1 MATKQLKEETPIR
14 PEHQAKR
21 VKTNGGY
28 LTKDGAERPNPTPMA
43 PPIGWKPSDPLH
55 KRIREM
61 IISERLRQEAAA
73 AGMETLDEADDFDV
87 GDDYDPASPYE
98 EHFDPIGYE
107 PGAAR
112 AAVEEHQAAVQA
124 RNAPRGSAEPVNS
137 LLATPAAPPPP
148 APPSQQPT
156 GAGAEGGGDA
166 GGSPRCAPCGP
177 HPGAATSAVAILAP
191 QVSPQCIS
199 LLCTVLGDTS

>member
-1 MATKQLKEETPIR
+1 MAKVKFIEETPNR

-21 VKTNGGY
+21 VKTNGHY
-28 LTKDGAERPNPTPMA
+28 LAKDGSERPDPTPVA

-61 IISERLRQEAAA
+61 IISEKLRLEAQA
-73 AGMETLDEADDFDV
+73 AGMETLDEADDFEV

-112 AAVEEHQAAVQA
+112 AAVEAHNAAVQA
-124 RNAPRGSAEPVNS
+124 RYAPRGSAETV
-137 LLATPAAPPPP
+137 ATRAP
-148 APPSQQPT
+148 APSPAPSVQQPT
-156 GAGAEGGGDA
+156 GAGAEA
-166 GGSPRCAPCGP
+166 GGTQGVHPETPPAAPPPQQAPRSPFWPRR
-177 HPGAATSAVAILAP
+177 
-191 QVSPQCIS
+191 
-199 LLCTVLGDTS
+199 